1 MNITLTPDRFLEGSV
16 KIWANKTVVVC
27 EDQRWTYTEYRARVQ
42 RLANL
47 LEDLGVKHQQRV
59 AYLGYNCH
67 RLLECFYGIPRMGGV
82 LLPLNIRLAPK
93 DFEYIINDAEPPI
106 VFVHPDFVERLGS
119 VVKKVKSVKHYYLL
133 EPMENAPPWIE
144 GEYESL
150 LKHVSDEPRRSPIEY
165 PFKEDDMA
173 VLFYTSG
180 TTGAP
185 KGVMLTHRNLYLHA
199 LAVIAGYRFYET
211 TVQMHMIPLFHVNG
225 WGTPHFLTAR
235 GGTHVML
242 KKFDPKT
249 ALETIEKER
258 VTHFFTVP
266 TMLLAILDYPG
277 FSSYD
282 LSSIKDITSS
292 GAPPPSGMLDRAEK
306 AFGPQCKAHNGF
318 GLTETSPFLAIPE
331 FPPSLDPEE
340 YRRRAHDA
348 WGFPVVGLE
357 WKIVDSSGKD
367 LPRDGKAIGELVVR
381 GDMVMKGYLNKEE
394 ETKKAFSDRW
404 FHTGDLASLGPDN
417 ALYIRDR
424 MKDII
429 ISGGENISSLEIEQA
444 LYSLPDI
451 LECAVI
457 AKKDPKWGEIP
468 KGIVRLKPGSKL
480 TPQEIIDYTRKNL
493 AHFKALREVEIIDQM
508 PIGGTGKIQKAT
520 LRQRYG

>member
-1 MNITLTPDRFLEGSV
+1 
-16 KIWANKTVVVC
+16 
-27 EDQRWTYTEYRARVQ
+27 
-42 RLANL
+42 
-47 LEDLGVKHQQRV
+47 
-59 AYLGYNCH
+59 
-67 RLLECFYGIPRMGGV
+67 
-82 LLPLNIRLAPK
+82 
-93 DFEYIINDAEPPI
+93 
-106 VFVHPDFVERLGS
+106 
-119 VVKKVKSVKHYYLL
+119 
-133 EPMENAPPWIE
+133 
-144 GEYESL
+144 
-150 LKHVSDEPRRSPIEY
+150 
-165 PFKEDDMA
+165 
-173 VLFYTSG
+173 
-180 TTGAP
+180 
-185 KGVMLTHRNLYLHA
+185 
-199 LAVIAGYRFYET
+199 
-211 TVQMHMIPLFHVNG
+211 
-225 WGTPHFLTAR
+225 
-235 GGTHVML
+235 
-242 KKFDPKT
+242 
-249 ALETIEKER
+249 
-258 VTHFFTVP
+258 
-266 TMLLAILDYPG
+266 
-277 FSSYD
+277 
-282 LSSIKDITSS
+282 
-292 GAPPPSGMLDRAEK
+292 MLDRAEK

-480 TPQEIIDYTRKNL
+480 TPQEIIDYTRKTL